1 MDNVVMSK
9 DWVADD
15 KPVLS
20 QEHISFFK
28 ERGYLV
34 VRNITSPQDLSALRR
49 IYERMFRDETG
60 LADGNYFDLVGTGAD
75 VKALP
80 QMTDMV
86 RYEPAIRDTM
96 VWKNAEIV
104 ARQLLGPTAAYM
116 FDHGILKPPNGPA
129 TRWHQDFAYY
139 DIFTRYRSVTFWIP
153 LNDATV
159 ENGCMWFVPGSHLRP
174 LLTHRP
180 LDNNPKIHALEIV
193 DQRAHNNVV
202 ACPINA
208 GDCTIHHPL
217 TIHGSGPNL
226 TGEPRLA
233 YGLAFGT
240 QTKRSLIRREFS
252 WNAVKSTERRRR
264 QFSSLSTFGKAK
276 YVVKMGLIK
285 IGLY

>member
-1 MDNVVMSK
+1 MDNEVMSK

-15 KPVLS
+15 KLVMS
-20 QEHISFFK
+20 QEDISFFK
-28 ERGYLV
+28 DSGYLV
-34 VRNITSPQDLSALRR
+34 VRNITNSQDLSELRQ

-60 LADGNYFDLVGTGAD
+60 LDDGNYFDLASAAAD
-75 VKALP
+75 VKVLP

-86 RYEPAIRDTM
+86 RYEPAIRDTL

-104 ARQLLGPTAAYM
+104 ARQLLEPTATYM

-153 LNDATV
+153 LQDATA

-174 LLTHRP
+174 LLAHQP

-193 DQRAHNNVV
+193 DQHAHNNAV

-217 TIHGSGPNL
+217 TIHGTGPNL
-226 TGEPRLA
+226 TSEPRLA

-252 WNAVKSTERRRR
+252 WNMVKNTERRRR
-264 QFSSLSTFGKAK
+264 QFSSLSTFGKVK
-276 YVVKMGLIK
+276 YVAKVGLIK
-285 IGLY
+285 VGLY